1 MGRLTQQE
9 LPLHG
14 EWLHFQA
21 QRSFQKHSL
30 LMTEIFSLPMS
41 EERRH
46 INPEILKQEDTDKL
60 LTVKMAKKTKL
71 HGEQKEALMRIIV
84 LIVSGIVLEVW
95 RYFVNILSIIN
106 FFYTLFAKQRMKEL
120 AEMSEI
126 WNTQYYVF
134 QKYMIFE
141 SNFRPFP
148 FNRLQ
153 KSISKFEK

>member
-1 MGRLTQQE
+1 
-9 LPLHG
+9 
-14 EWLHFQA
+14 
-21 QRSFQKHSL
+21 
-30 LMTEIFSLPMS
+30 
-41 EERRH
+41 
-46 INPEILKQEDTDKL
+46 
-60 LTVKMAKKTKL
+60 MAKKTKL

-153 KSISKFEK
+153 KSISRFEK